1 MSDFPATPRSPSE
14 EKSEDS
20 LDKAP
25 PTTAPAAFDGPAE
38 SEDSTLGAMAAEQD
52 EEAVR
57 YAVEFLK
64 TVLRLR
70 GVRIDRAQFLTSELQ
85 KRGIA
90 ITDIAR
96 AVEDNP
102 ASAGVHMEVLDD
114 IVSSSIAL
122 ETRKSSALSFAA
134 GLPGGLAMFGTVPA
148 DVTQYYV
155 HAFRVMQKIAYVY
168 GWQEF
173 LHDVKSVDDE
183 TLAKLASFL
192 GVMMGVGGA
201 SASVTSF
208 ATQVARPAL
217 QKNIVGKALTK
228 TAWYGPLKQTLK
240 LVGVK
245 VTKDSFAKAATK
257 VVPVAGGVISGG
269 MTFVSL
275 KTQSARLA
283 RHLRE
288 IPPPGVDAAEYVS
301 RLVHEEP
308 EAKGKTMRA
317 KVGGSILAAA
327 DSLRRS
333 DAESGTGPDAST
345 AASAVKDA
353 AALGRRALSGAAQRL
368 RRPKKDVPA
377 STTDAEI
384 GDAGAEA
391 PDAV

>member
-1 MSDFPATPRSPSE
+1 MSDFPSTPRSPSE

-70 GVRIDRAQFLTSELQ
+70 GVRIDRSQFLTSELQ

-208 ATQVARPAL
+208 ATDR
-217 QKNIVGKALTK
+217 K
-228 TAWYGPLKQTLK
+228 
-240 LVGVK
+240 
-245 VTKDSFAKAATK
+245 S
-257 VVPVAGGVISGG
+257 VV
-269 MTFVSL
+269 
-275 KTQSARLA
+275 
-283 RHLRE
+283 
-288 IPPPGVDAAEYVS
+288 
-301 RLVHEEP
+301 
-308 EAKGKTMRA
+308 
-317 KVGGSILAAA
+317 
-327 DSLRRS
+327 
-333 DAESGTGPDAST
+333 
-345 AASAVKDA
+345 
-353 AALGRRALSGAAQRL
+353 
-368 RRPKKDVPA
+368 
-377 STTDAEI
+377 
-384 GDAGAEA
+384 
-391 PDAV
+391 

>member
-155 HAFRVMQKIAYVY
+155 HAFRVMQKIAYV
-168 GWQEF
+168 
-173 LHDVKSVDDE
+173 
-183 TLAKLASFL
+183 
-192 GVMMGVGGA
+192 
-201 SASVTSF
+201 
-208 ATQVARPAL
+208 
-217 QKNIVGKALTK
+217 
-228 TAWYGPLKQTLK
+228 
-240 LVGVK
+240 
-245 VTKDSFAKAATK
+245 
-257 VVPVAGGVISGG
+257 
-269 MTFVSL
+269 
-275 KTQSARLA
+275 
-283 RHLRE
+283 
-288 IPPPGVDAAEYVS
+288 
-301 RLVHEEP
+301 
-308 EAKGKTMRA
+308 
-317 KVGGSILAAA
+317 
-327 DSLRRS
+327 
-333 DAESGTGPDAST
+333 
-345 AASAVKDA
+345 
-353 AALGRRALSGAAQRL
+353 
-368 RRPKKDVPA
+368 
-377 STTDAEI
+377 
-384 GDAGAEA
+384 
-391 PDAV
+391 